1 MRLSNYQD
9 SYFAQGL
16 RLLDLG
22 DCQAAA
28 AQFDKA
34 LKLGLGDMAQ
44 VYVYRAEALA
54 CLGDFRAA
62 HQSIESALQLRPY
75 MASAYTTRG
84 DIRRAQSQIEQAIAD
99 YTTAI
104 HIEPDDA
111 EAYFNRALAYEWRRQ
126 FGDAEADLTRVLEL
140 DAAFGAAHEIR
151 GRLRARRFNYPGAIA
166 DIRAYLKSETGQ
178 SAENRSE
185 MQGYLVVLRTQ
196 WLLWR
201 LLSRLRRKRL

>member
-1 MRLSNYQD
+1 MSNYED

-22 DCQAAA
+22 DCAAAA

-44 VYVYRAEALA
+44 LYVYRAEALA

-62 HQSIESALQLRPY
+62 HQNIEAALQLRPY
-75 MASAYTTRG
+75 LASAFTVRG
-84 DIRRAQSQIEQAIAD
+84 HIHRAQSQADRAISD

-104 HIEPDDA
+104 HIEPGDD
-111 EAYFNRALAYEWRRQ
+111 EAWFNRALAYEWRRQ
-126 FGDAEADLTRVLEL
+126 FAEAEADLTRVVEL
-140 DAAFGAAHEIR
+140 NPDSGAAHEIR
-151 GRLRARRFNYPGAIA
+151 GRLRARRFDYRGAIA
-166 DIRAYLKSETGQ
+166 DIRAYLKSEAGQ